1 MLEWKGLEGIGS
13 IVCANFF
20 VKVNKCVGVTAVP
33 LLLQENTGRHETRER
48 YLYPVYLGGNVSGLQ
63 GDNSS

>member
-1 MLEWKGLEGIGS
+1 MLEWKGLEEIGS

-20 VKVNKCVGVTAVP
+20 VKVNKCVGITAVP
-33 LLLQENTGRHETRER
+33 LLLQENIGRYETRER